1 MLGIVLLIR
10 TCPCPPAKYLWDRAY
25 SIKQKLAMARVL
37 TQWSNKE
44 LGRTNRIGTHF
55 KCSLGG
61 FKEVEMNLF

>member
-1 MLGIVLLIR
+1 
-10 TCPCPPAKYLWDRAY
+10 
-25 SIKQKLAMARVL
+25 MARVL